1 MAVAIGQVWVGCC
14 PSCHPLGV
22 GKKFPDFFGSPKPSW
37 LLRLRDNSGYSTLHP
52 GKGCLTPPIQFN
64 DQYGYISPFLICGQS
79 WWWIITSSL
88 LMARNWVSNP
98 RLKPSLL
105 GQIFHFWSPLLWF
118 ALCRYSLIASTA
130 PCCTAWANGCGWVQI
145 PSASWSLRRWRN
157 SWSCTARS
165 PGLGGFHKIPNSW
178 MVYTS
183 LYMFILENPMKMDDL
198 WVPPFF
204 RKPPH
209 EYPVTTYKRELQF
222 YLSPDPGQQ
231 YLLGR
236 LSHYLSDCHGYFILH
251 DSLANMQMRSYW
263 VYICKAHWAIPFK
276 MHFHFRPLLR
286 VTSRNFRENLPVSYI
301 WCTRIIHNI
310 LLSPT

>member
-22 GKKFPDFFGSPKPSW
+22 GKKIPDFFGSPKPSW

-198 WVPPFF
+198 WVSSCILHF
-204 RKPPH
+204 RKPH
-209 EYPVTTYKRELQF
+209 VGLFEKF
-222 YLSPDPGQQ
+222 IFS
-231 YLLGR
+231 
-236 LSHYLSDCHGYFILH
+236 GYTH
-251 DSLANMQMRSYW
+251 
-263 VYICKAHWAIPFK
+263 K
-276 MHFHFRPLLR
+276 MA
-286 VTSRNFRENLPVSYI
+286 I
-301 WCTRIIHNI
+301 WCWESDEDLGGLWVDLLICTESEVPSRLPSHWFNWRAAASELSFLFLSVSPI
-310 LLSPT
+310 LIPRLVFSHPKHG

>member
-1 MAVAIGQVWVGCC
+1 
-14 PSCHPLGV
+14 
-22 GKKFPDFFGSPKPSW
+22 
-37 LLRLRDNSGYSTLHP
+37 
-52 GKGCLTPPIQFN
+52 
-64 DQYGYISPFLICGQS
+64 
-79 WWWIITSSL
+79 
-88 LMARNWVSNP
+88 
-98 RLKPSLL
+98 
-105 GQIFHFWSPLLWF
+105 
-118 ALCRYSLIASTA
+118 
-130 PCCTAWANGCGWVQI
+130 
-145 PSASWSLRRWRN
+145 
-157 SWSCTARS
+157 
-165 PGLGGFHKIPNSW
+165 
-178 MVYTS
+178 MVYHGFTHICIIYYGCTKNAGQQKKRHFLVCPVPKAS
-183 LYMFILENPMKMDDL
+183 HRQSQSSTFYNTVSSVSSCPLRAPLLENPMKMDDL

-209 EYPVTTYKRELQF
+209 KYPATTYKRELQF

-251 DSLANMQMRSYW
+251 DSLVNMQMRSYW
-263 VYICKAHWAIPFK
+263 VYICKAYWAIPFK